1 MKVLCMFDLPV
12 ETEEQR
18 RAYRVF
24 RKNLMKEGF
33 TMIQYSVYVRTCQN
47 REHGKRIEKRLR
59 QILPKEGNIR
69 ILAVTEKQYADM
81 KLLVGSK
88 TITEEAYK
96 TERFI
101 VL

>member
-69 ILAVTEKQYADM
+69 ILAGDRKAYAGYE
-81 KLLVGSK
+81 VIGHG
-88 TITEEAYK
+88 
-96 TERFI
+96 R
-101 VL
+101 